1 MTISYRPLIGT
12 PMGDLDTPCLVVDMD
27 NLDHNMSVMADYY
40 ATRNTKLRGHGKN
53 HKTPAIALRQINRGG
68 TVEGVCSAKVSE
80 AEVMVH
86 GGIQNVMIT
95 SEIIAP
101 LKIERLCNLAKQA
114 DIIVACDN
122 LDNARNISRS
132 AVSHG
137 VSIGIVVELETGL
150 ERCGVQD
157 IESGVE
163 LVKSISGLPAVQFKG
178 IMSHQMMSE
187 VSSDKE
193 DRILEGKRLIQPM
206 IDLRKAIESE
216 GIEVEIVS
224 TGETWSYDV
233 AGDID
238 GVTEIQGGTYL
249 LMETA
254 YDYMSDFQFAASIL
268 TTVISAPRLGIAIGD
283 AGTRCVGAIKGVPLV
298 YQRPDISVS
307 GMDADH
313 CVFNTPNLQLSV
325 GEQLR
330 LIPGQQDAMTR
341 EYGGTGLGLSIVK
354 ELTRLLGGSVI
365 LESEFGKGSTFTI
378 RIPVQHTDPVEAS
391 VPDPSSENRQVGLHR
406 TSGSSPQQ
414 QVSP

>member
-268 TTVISAPRLGIAIGD
+268 TTVISAPRQGLPIGD

-330 LIPGQQDAMTR
+330 LIPGQQDAMVSR
-341 EYGGTGLGLSIVK
+341 WDNIVGIRDQKVEIVWDILARGTHS
-354 ELTRLLGGSVI
+354 
-365 LESEFGKGSTFTI
+365 
-378 RIPVQHTDPVEAS
+378 
-391 VPDPSSENRQVGLHR
+391 
-406 TSGSSPQQ
+406 
-414 QVSP
+414 